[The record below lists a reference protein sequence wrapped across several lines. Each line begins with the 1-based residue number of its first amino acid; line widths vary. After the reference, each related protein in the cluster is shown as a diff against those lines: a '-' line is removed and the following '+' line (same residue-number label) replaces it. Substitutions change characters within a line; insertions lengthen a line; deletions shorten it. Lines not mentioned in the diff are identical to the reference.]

1 MQALILLAAAAQ
13 SGQVAATV
21 PTQPAGFGWFGALA
35 GACWQGDHPGGRLR
49 DRQCYS
55 TQFGRFMR
63 GTIALSR
70 PNAAPAASAHGGDSV
85 FAWDEARQRLT
96 FYFWGSD
103 GRHGVSEGWYEGE
116 LLVFPQAP
124 ESAGQAAG
132 RRTVWR
138 RLDAD
143 HFRVSVQ
150 TREGIDWAER
160 LAVTYERSGAA
171 D

>member
-13 SGQVAATV
+13 SGPSTAA
-21 PTQPAGFGWFGALA
+21 TQPAGFGWFGALA
-35 GACWQGDHPGGRLR
+35 GSCWQGNHPGGRMR

-63 GTIALSR
+63 GTIALGPPGADTPVHR
-70 PNAAPAASAHGGDSV
+70 GDSI
-85 FAWDEARQRLT
+85 FAWDGERQRLI

-103 GRHGVSEGWYEGE
+103 GRHGVSEGLYDGD

-124 ESAGQAAG
+124 ESAGQAPG

-150 TREGIDWAER
+150 TREGSDWAER
-160 LAVTYERSGAA
+160 LAVTYARSGAA